1 MERKESKKGGALLY
15 GKLVEELL
23 ENIDTIVKP
32 EA

>member
-1 MERKESKKGGALLY
+1 MEWKESKKGALLY
-15 GKLVEELL
+15 GELVEELL